1 MFSDRRNMGRKR
13 KNIINPHKVCSAR
26 YCNNRT
32 NIYGTDSYCDEC
44 RKYANQKRELK
55 KKGLYGGNFLYVYQ
69 SHLGAL
75 YVGLTHNYEERHKQH
90 LKSDKVFI
98 EEDLWQHRVV
108 YEFDDKLT
116 HKELEYLEYVL
127 IQYHKTKSQLL
138 TNHQKMNKVSYD
150 LIPEERKKELKIL
163 LCEEMKKN
171 NVVNVNY
178 NYNKEKMQNVDINYL
193 QKCKKILQVG
203 KREELEDVI

>member
-1 MFSDRRNMGRKR
+1 MGRKR
-13 KNIINPHKVCSAR
+13 KNIINPNKVCSNR
-26 YCNNRT
+26 YCNNT
-32 NIYGTDSYCDEC
+32 PHVYGTDSYCPSC
-44 RKYANQKRELK
+44 RQYANQKRELK

-75 YVGLTHNYEERHKQH
+75 YVGLTHNYTERHKQH

-98 EEDLWQHRVV
+98 EEDLWQYRVV
-108 YEFDDKLT
+108 YKFDDKLN

-127 IQYHKTKSQLL
+127 IQYHKTKSELL
-138 TNHQKMNKVSYD
+138 TNHQKMQKVSYD

-193 QKCKKILQVG
+193 QKLHKKIPHVG
-203 KREELEDVI
+203 KREELEECCIS